1 MKKFIF
7 FMLAAVMLFSLAACD
22 PKTQNASSAPEPD
35 GSSAAGAE
43 ASEAAG
49 EETGAPQEKTDIRVA
64 GLKGPTSIGMVKL
77 MLEAE
82 DGRTAN
88 NYQFTVAGSADEV
101 TPKLIKGEFDIAAI
115 PANLAAV
122 LYNNTEGEIRIIA
135 VNTLG
140 VLYIVDKGGEVS
152 KLEDLKGKT
161 IYATGKGSTPEY
173 TLRHILAE
181 NGIDPDKDVT
191 IDFKSEPSE
200 VVPLLKKADKAVA
213 MLPQPYV
220 TVASANV
227 EGLKTVI
234 DLNAEWAKIES
245 DTGIITGVTVV
256 RKAFADEHPEAVKA
270 FLKECGDSVGYVNAN
285 VDAAAELVEK
295 YGIVA
300 AAVAKKAI
308 PQCNVTFVCDADM
321 LNPLNVYFGVLY
333 EANAKSVGGKLPDE
347 NICLVYAENE

>member
-1 MKKFIF
+1 MKKLIILI
-7 FMLAAVMLFSLAACD
+7 LAAVMLLSLVSCD
-22 PKTQNASSAPEPD
+22 PKTQNDSSAPAAESS
-35 GSSAAGAE
+35 GSAESAEESKE
-43 ASEAAG
+43 ASVPA
-49 EETGAPQEKTDIRVA
+49 EKTDIRVA

-77 MLEAE
+77 MRDAE
-82 DGRTAN
+82 DGNAAN
-88 NYQFTVAGSADEV
+88 NYEFTVAGSADEV

-135 VNTLG
+135 INTLG
-140 VLYIVDKGGEVS
+140 VLYIVEKGGEVA

-173 TLRHILAE
+173 TLRHILE
-181 NGIDPDKDVT
+181 KNGIDPDKDVT

-200 VVPLLKKADKAVA
+200 VVPLLKKAEKAVA

-227 EGLKTVI
+227 EGLNTVI
-234 DLNAEWAKIES
+234 DLNAEWGKVES

-256 RKAFADEHPEAVKA
+256 RKAFADEHPEAVKE
-270 FLKECGDSVGYVNAN
+270 FLKEYGASVEYVNAN
-285 VDAAAELVEK
+285 VEDAAALVEK

-308 PQCNVTFVCDADM
+308 PQCNITFISGNEM
-321 LNPLNVYFGVLY
+321 KTPLSVYLGVLY
-333 EANAKSVGGKLPDE
+333 EANAKSVGGKLPGDD
-347 NICLVYAENE
+347 ICLVLE

>member
-1 MKKFIF
+1 MKKLIILI
-7 FMLAAVMLFSLAACD
+7 LAAVMLLSLVSCD
-22 PKTQNASSAPEPD
+22 PKTQNDSSAPAAESS
-35 GSSAAGAE
+35 GSAESAE
-43 ASEAAG
+43 ESKVASVPA
-49 EETGAPQEKTDIRVA
+49 EKTDIRVA

-77 MLEAE
+77 MRDAE
-82 DGRTAN
+82 DGNAAN
-88 NYQFTVAGSADEV
+88 NYEFTVAGSADEV

-140 VLYIVDKGGEVS
+140 VLYIVEKGGEVA

-173 TLRHILAE
+173 TLRHILE
-181 NGIDPDKDVT
+181 KNGIDPDKDVT

-200 VVPLLKKADKAVA
+200 VVPLLKKAEKAVA

-227 EGLKTVI
+227 EGLNTVI
-234 DLNAEWAKIES
+234 DLNAEWGKVES

-256 RKAFADEHPEAVKA
+256 RKAFADEHPEAVKE
-270 FLKECGDSVGYVNAN
+270 FLKEYGASVEYVNAN
-285 VDAAAELVEK
+285 VEDAAALVEK

-308 PQCNVTFVCDADM
+308 PQCNITFISGNEM
-321 LNPLNVYFGVLY
+321 KMPLSVYLGVLY
-333 EANAKSVGGKLPDE
+333 EANAKSVGGKLPGDD
-347 NICLVYAENE
+347 ICLVLE

>member
-1 MKKFIF
+1 MKKLIILI
-7 FMLAAVMLFSLAACD
+7 LAAVMLLSLVSCD
-22 PKTQNASSAPEPD
+22 PKTQNDSSAPAAESS
-35 GSSAAGAE
+35 GSAESAEESKE
-43 ASEAAG
+43 ASVPA
-49 EETGAPQEKTDIRVA
+49 EKTDIRVA

-77 MLEAE
+77 MRDAE
-82 DGRTAN
+82 DGNAAN
-88 NYQFTVAGSADEV
+88 NYEFTVAGSADEV

-135 VNTLG
+135 INTLG
-140 VLYIVDKGGEVS
+140 VLYIVEKGGEVA

-200 VVPLLKKADKAVA
+200 VVPLLKKAEKAVA

-227 EGLKTVI
+227 EGLNTVI
-234 DLNAEWAKIES
+234 DLNAEWGKVES

-256 RKAFADEHPEAVKA
+256 RKAFADEHPEAVKE
-270 FLKECGDSVGYVNAN
+270 FLKEYGASVAYVNAN
-285 VDAAAELVEK
+285 VEDAAALVEK

-308 PQCNVTFVCDADM
+308 PQCNITFISGNEM
-321 LNPLNVYFGVLY
+321 KTPLSVYLGVLY
-333 EANAKSVGGKLPDE
+333 EANAKSVGGKLPGDD
-347 NICLVYAENE
+347 ICLVLE

>member
-1 MKKFIF
+1 MKKLIILI
-7 FMLAAVMLFSLAACD
+7 LAAVMLLSLVSCD
-22 PKTQNASSAPEPD
+22 PKTQNDSSAPAAESS
-35 GSSAAGAE
+35 GSAESAEESKE
-43 ASEAAG
+43 ASVPA
-49 EETGAPQEKTDIRVA
+49 EKTDIRVA

-77 MLEAE
+77 MRDAE
-82 DGRTAN
+82 DGNAAN
-88 NYQFTVAGSADEV
+88 NYEFTVAGSADEV

-122 LYNNTEGEIRIIA
+122 LYNNTDGEIRIIA
-135 VNTLG
+135 INTLG
-140 VLYIVDKGGEVS
+140 VLYIVEKGGEVA

-173 TLRHILAE
+173 TLRHILE
-181 NGIDPDKDVT
+181 KNGIDPDKDVT

-200 VVPLLKKADKAVA
+200 VVPLLKKAEKAVA

-227 EGLKTVI
+227 EGLNTVI
-234 DLNAEWAKIES
+234 DLNAEWGKVES

-256 RKAFADEHPEAVKA
+256 RKAFADEHPEAVKE
-270 FLKECGDSVGYVNAN
+270 FLKEYGASVEYVNAN
-285 VDAAAELVEK
+285 VEDAAALVEK

-308 PQCNVTFVCDADM
+308 PQCNITFISGNEM
-321 LNPLNVYFGVLY
+321 KTPLSVYLGVLY
-333 EANAKSVGGKLPDE
+333 EANAKSVGGKLPGDD
-347 NICLVYAENE
+347 ICLVLE